1 MKHSKLDSNERDGDQ
16 HVDPSNESRYT
27 EIENAFQMAFED
39 EDNSKALKYWNELK
53 HYQESSIHLSM
64 VIRAMRS
71 CNKGAYFI
79 STELRNFFK
88 AHPHIVS
95 VELLNDLLE
104 PVARRLD
111 DAQLADMIARM
122 IPTLKVEKDPRTF
135 EILLTMHVANRNLA
149 KAQDVMTE
157 MKELEASFTP
167 CATVAVMTM
176 GLQTRNFELVLKA
189 FTKLRSSWDDRRTWA
204 VSLFTVERHKASTLK
219 QIVELAHETRKI
231 CELLP
236 AMVGMTVPE
245 EVLVDLR
252 AKLARMSDVDVA
264 TSFAMLKKSC
274 SGICDDSIYNAVMER
289 LKLPSEASVP
299 LGGKKLPCADSDA
312 STSEGSRS
320 DSEEDSSPEP
330 VVRPP
335 PGLVRTHPWRR

>member
-1 MKHSKLDSNERDGDQ
+1 
-16 HVDPSNESRYT
+16 
-27 EIENAFQMAFED
+27 
-39 EDNSKALKYWNELK
+39 
-53 HYQESSIHLSM
+53 
-64 VIRAMRS
+64 
-71 CNKGAYFI
+71 
-79 STELRNFFK
+79 
-88 AHPHIVS
+88 
-95 VELLNDLLE
+95 
-104 PVARRLD
+104 
-111 DAQLADMIARM
+111 M

-252 AKLARMSDVDVA
+252 AKLAHMSDVDVA

-274 SGICDDSIYNAVMER
+274 SGICDD
-289 LKLPSEASVP
+289 
-299 LGGKKLPCADSDA
+299 
-312 STSEGSRS
+312 
-320 DSEEDSSPEP
+320 
-330 VVRPP
+330 
-335 PGLVRTHPWRR
+335 